1 MFLSLKGA
9 LGRNPMINRVG
20 QRLLQAFEGA
30 SAAYSL
36 RDLASNIASVVRV
49 RRASDNSEADFS
61 AADVSSGAMTQWVNA
76 QIVPPLDVRE
86 LVDGERTGDLVE
98 AAAAYSLRNLSAS
111 YTGNVVDVRRSSD
124 DAEES
129 FTAAEVADGTLTD
142 WVNAVE
148 TVGAESNFSSTISP
162 YNLYQADGSTA
173 SLNETI
179 GGETGALKITSQ
191 GGSSHLRY
199 LGSITNLS
207 VNTTIKISIK
217 VYIPSSNTSLD
228 GLTFSLPYFTVTS
241 GQLSNTIPTDTWTT
255 VTVEG
260 TSSNPS
266 TSNSWRIYPR
276 IRSAGDVI
284 YLKNYRITQDIADGF
299 VSQWY
304 DQSGNNNHATQG
316 TFASQPQIVD
326 GGSLVSGGLSI
337 GSGQHLSTTLSG
349 TTFAL
354 NNASSFVLGVASG
367 GQGVGTLTTINNT
380 AQFSTP
386 YRYSS
391 TQGFRYGG
399 ESASSQPRDNS
410 VQLFT
415 LIGGSTTAE
424 GFANGNSYRSLA
436 SVSSTFTNPSFK
448 IGSYTSNLITGKVEE
463 IIVYDSDQ
471 SDNRTAF
478 EANIGETYG
487 IDLPSGVDT
496 GYDQVDGFVE
506 TWYDQSSSV
515 VTNYDPYPSS
525 QFQASGNTSY
535 WSATPTAGTDG
546 TEWDLVSDLGND
558 STNDFASLIL
568 ASNYTASKVRVGK
581 HRVEFNLTLNSGVID
596 NGASNLGDRPLVLV
610 TRDHDN
616 DPTTSAF
623 SNFYEVVEGFNSID
637 VEVFDDGVEIAGLNF
652 APSIFLSARPSSVFD
667 VTVSNLEVS
676 HVTEPIVRNGN
687 DAVQETASN
696 QPKIVDAGV
705 LVKRTIN
712 GVSSPS
718 VKFTAGNVMTH
729 GLTSLSTDGQQSLFF
744 VSDNQLTSSTST
756 RLIEIMSNTA
766 DEARRRR
773 PLIFRGN
780 GGNLRFSVDTL
791 SGLYITPSQTN
802 FVSLYSSITEDSGGG
817 THIAYQDGSQFGS
830 ASVTLD
836 ANPNIDL
843 NSRRFGNIAS
853 DELGA
858 FFFTEVI
865 YYPSDQSANRA
876 AIETNI
882 NNQYDIY

>member
-1 MFLSLKGA
+1 
-9 LGRNPMINRVG
+9 MINRVG
-20 QRLLQAFEGA
+20 QRLLQLFEGA

-49 RRASDNSEADFS
+49 RRASDNSEKDFS

-76 QIVPPLDVRE
+76 QIVPPLDIRE
-86 LVDGERTGDLVE
+86 LDSNGERTGDLVE

-148 TVGAESNFSSTISP
+148 TVGAESNFSSTILP

-199 LGSITNLS
+199 LGNITNLS

-276 IRSAGDVI
+276 NRSAGDVI
-284 YLKNYRITQDIADGF
+284 YLKNYRITQDIAHGH
-299 VSQWY
+299 VTQWY
-304 DQSGNNNHATQG
+304 DQSGNNNHATQS
-316 TFASQPQIVD
+316 TFGSQPKIVD
-326 GGSLVSGGLSI
+326 GGSLVSGGVDFDGVDDFLECSAF
-337 GSGQHLSTTLSG
+337 GVSG
-349 TTFAL
+349 TTSRSTFHVL
-354 NNASSFVLGVASG
+354 NRDVAGDNDVILGIGEDSTVSNGKKWHLTSTPSLLVFGGNEKYTSAPPSDVELFTNIFSGTNVTDNSFFLDGSEVTPVSSVSKTVNTDETVTRIGAGASG
-367 GQGVGTLTTINNT
+367 GSLHYHGKI
-380 AQFSTP
+380 
-386 YRYSS
+386 
-391 TQGFRYGG
+391 
-399 ESASSQPRDNS
+399 
-410 VQLFT
+410 
-415 LIGGSTTAE
+415 AE
-424 GFANGNSYRSLA
+424 F
-436 SVSSTFTNPSFK
+436 
-448 IGSYTSNLITGKVEE
+448 
-463 IIVYDSDQ
+463 IIYNSDQ